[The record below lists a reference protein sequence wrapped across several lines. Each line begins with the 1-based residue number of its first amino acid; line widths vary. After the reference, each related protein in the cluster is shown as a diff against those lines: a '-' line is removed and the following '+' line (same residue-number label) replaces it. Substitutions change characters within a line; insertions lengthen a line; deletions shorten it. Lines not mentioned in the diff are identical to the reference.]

1 MTHATLVQYLVATMV
16 AWNPPAH
23 HREGSVKA
31 LARYQD
37 IASDIADVTLDGAE
51 QPVFDGNDGRVKTA
65 LLLTSIA
72 SMESGFRA
80 DVDAGQQ
87 RGGHGVAWCLM
98 QVQVWG
104 HTDEGWTGHDLV
116 IDRNRCFT
124 AGLHLVQASFQACK
138 AMPVTER
145 LSAYTIGHCRPDPK
159 AEWRTIRA
167 LRWIKKHPFVGDAA
181 GEG

>member
-1 MTHATLVQYLVATMV
+1 MSHATLVQYLVATMV
-16 AWNPPAH
+16 AWNPPAN
-23 HREGSVKA
+23 HREGSAKA

-37 IASDIADVTLDGAE
+37 IASDIADVSLDGAE
-51 QPVFDGNDGRVKTA
+51 APVFDGTDGRVKTA

-80 DVDAGQQ
+80 DIDAGQQ

-116 IDRNRCFT
+116 VDRNRCFT
-124 AGLHLVQASFQACK
+124 AALHLVQMSFQACK
-138 AMPVTER
+138 ALPVIER
-145 LSAYTIGHCRPDPK
+145 LSAYTIGHCRHEPK

-167 LRWIKKHPFVGDAA
+167 LRWLKKHPYVDADE